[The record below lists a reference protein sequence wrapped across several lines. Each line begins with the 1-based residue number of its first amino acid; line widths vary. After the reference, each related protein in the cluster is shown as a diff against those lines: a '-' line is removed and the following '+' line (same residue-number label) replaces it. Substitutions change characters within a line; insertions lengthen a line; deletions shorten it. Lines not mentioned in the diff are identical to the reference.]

1 MSVTGGSRDDVR
13 KAVTVTKFYFDSTA
27 IDRAIRQFDDIR
39 NEKALRGDANT
50 ARAAGCSKAE
60 PKIFAPPQI
69 PFPGARDG
77 QNLISWRW
85 SLPEQTQFGEDRCTQ
100 FRVIVH
106 GNRLTHKRAR
116 PSAHGRRKRGVCR
129 GSDTPTI
136 YVEGILICISP

>member
-1 MSVTGGSRDDVR
+1 VSVTGGSRDDVP

-50 ARAAGCSKAE
+50 ARADGCSKAE
-60 PKIFAPPQI
+60 PKIVAPPQI

-100 FRVIVH
+100 FRVIVVTDPQT
-106 GNRLTHKRAR
+106 NAPAR
-116 PSAHGRRKRGVCR
+116 PPTGV
-129 GSDTPTI
+129 GSGGMQ
-136 YVEGILICISP
+136 GI